1 MQDLINDKDLLI
13 NSQKE
18 LLAGLMK
25 NIDDDVT
32 DIKKNHE
39 LNNLRNEYDSKD
51 DILKNLQI
59 ELRNLPQLVCDEDAL
74 ITSQKECLER
84 QTNVMNEEI
93 ENKETLA
100 VIAEKDNEICKQSGE
115 ITRLTNITGVWY
127 KDFEELK

>member
-59 ELRNLPQLVCDEDAL
+59 ELRNLLQLVCDEDAL